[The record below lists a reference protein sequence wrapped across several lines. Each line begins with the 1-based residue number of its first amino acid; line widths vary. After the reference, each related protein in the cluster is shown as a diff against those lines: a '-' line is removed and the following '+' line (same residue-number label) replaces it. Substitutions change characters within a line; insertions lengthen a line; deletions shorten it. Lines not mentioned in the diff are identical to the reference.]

1 MLSAPFMQRAFII
14 SCLVAIVLPLI
25 GAPLVQKRLSN
36 TGDALSHT
44 SLAGV
49 AIGVVAGFSPLWGSI
64 IVSVISALIIE
75 YIRRK
80 FSKYSELATV
90 VVMSF
95 AIGIAAILSKFAG
108 AQTFSSYLFGSV
120 MLTTKE
126 EVIVMSII
134 FVITL
139 IFFIGFYHQIFYS
152 NYNEFQAKL
161 DNVKVRLLNIS
172 FTILTALIVAIASKT
187 VGALMVSSLMVI
199 PYAASLQLTRSYK
212 ASLIVSIII
221 SLTSA
226 IVGITMSYY
235 LDIASGGAMVLTAVL
250 ILVISLILNNIFKF
264 NK

>member
-1 MLSAPFMQRAFII
+1 MLSSAFMQRAFII
-14 SCLVAIVLPLI
+14 SILVAVVLPLI

-49 AIGVVAGFSPLWGSI
+49 AIGVVSGISPLWSSI

-80 FSKYSELATV
+80 FNKYSELAVV

-120 MLTTKE
+120 MLTTNQ
-126 EVIVMSII
+126 EVIVMSVI
-134 FVITL
+134 FIVTIV
-139 IFFIGFYHQIFYS
+139 FFVGFYHQILYS
-152 NYNEFQAKL
+152 NYNSFQASL
-161 DNVKVRLLNIS
+161 DNVKVNLLNIS
-172 FTILTALIVAIASKT
+172 FTILTALIVAVASKT

-199 PYAASLQLTRSYK
+199 PYATSLQLTKSYK
-212 ASLIVSIII
+212 ASII
-221 SLTSA
+221 TSVILSVLA
-226 IVGITMSYY
+226 AVIGITLSYY
-235 LDIASGGAMVLTAVL
+235 LDIASGGTMVLTSVA

>member
-1 MLSAPFMQRAFII
+1 MLSSAFMQRAFII
-14 SCLVAIVLPLI
+14 SILVAIVLPLI

-49 AIGVVAGFSPLWGSI
+49 AIGVVSGISPLWSSI

-80 FSKYSELATV
+80 FNKYSELAVV

-120 MLTTKE
+120 MLTTNQ
-126 EVIVMSII
+126 EVIVMSVI
-134 FVITL
+134 FIVTIV
-139 IFFIGFYHQIFYS
+139 FFVGFYHQILYS
-152 NYNEFQAKL
+152 NYNSFQASL
-161 DNVKVRLLNIS
+161 DNVKVNLLNIS
-172 FTILTALIVAIASKT
+172 FTILTALIVAVASKT

-199 PYAASLQLTRSYK
+199 PYAASLQLTKSYK
-212 ASLIVSIII
+212 ASIITSIII
-221 SLTSA
+221 SCVSA
-226 IVGITMSYY
+226 IVGITLSYY
-235 LDIASGGAMVLTAVL
+235 LDIASGGAMVLTSVF
-250 ILVISLILNNIFKF
+250 ILVVSLVLNNIFKF

>member
-1 MLSAPFMQRAFII
+1 MLSNAFMQRAFVI
-14 SCLVAIVLPLI
+14 SILVAVVLPLI

-49 AIGVVAGFSPLWGSI
+49 AIGVVSGISPLWSSI

-80 FSKYSELATV
+80 FNKYSELAVV

-120 MLTTKE
+120 MLTTNQ
-126 EVIVMSII
+126 EVIVMGII
-134 FVITL
+134 FIVTI
-139 IFFIGFYHQIFYS
+139 IFFVGFYHQILYS
-152 NYNEFQAKL
+152 NYNSFQASL
-161 DNVKVRLLNIS
+161 DNVKVNLLNIS
-172 FTILTALIVAIASKT
+172 FTILTALIVAVASKT

-199 PYAASLQLTRSYK
+199 PYATSLQLTKSYK
-212 ASLIVSIII
+212 ASIITSIIMSVI
-221 SLTSA
+221 SAL
-226 IVGITMSYY
+226 VGITLSYY
-235 LDIASGGAMVLTAVL
+235 LDIASGGAMVLTSVL

>member
-1 MLSAPFMQRAFII
+1 MLSSAFMQRAFII
-14 SCLVAIVLPLI
+14 SILVAVVLPLI

-49 AIGVVAGFSPLWGSI
+49 AIGVVSGISPLWSSI

-80 FSKYSELATV
+80 FNKYSELAVV

-120 MLTTKE
+120 MLTTNQE
-126 EVIVMSII
+126 AIVMSVI
-134 FVITL
+134 FIVTIV
-139 IFFIGFYHQIFYS
+139 FFVGFYHQILYS
-152 NYNEFQAKL
+152 NYNSFQASL
-161 DNVKVRLLNIS
+161 DNVKVNLLNIS
-172 FTILTALIVAIASKT
+172 FTILTALIVAVASKT

-199 PYAASLQLTRSYK
+199 PYATSLQLTKSYK
-212 ASLIVSIII
+212 ASII
-221 SLTSA
+221 TSVILSVLA
-226 IVGITMSYY
+226 AVIGITLSYY
-235 LDIASGGAMVLTAVL
+235 LDIASGGTMVLTSVA

>member
-1 MLSAPFMQRAFII
+1 MLSNAFMQRAFVI
-14 SCLVAIVLPLI
+14 SILVAVVLPLI

-49 AIGVVAGFSPLWGSI
+49 AIGVVSGFSPLWSSI

-80 FSKYSELATV
+80 FNKYSELAVV

-120 MLTTKE
+120 MLTTNQ
-126 EVIVMSII
+126 EVIVMGII
-134 FVITL
+134 FIVTI
-139 IFFIGFYHQIFYS
+139 IFFVGFYHQILYS
-152 NYNEFQAKL
+152 NYNSFQASL
-161 DNVKVRLLNIS
+161 DNVKVNLLNIS
-172 FTILTALIVAIASKT
+172 FTILTALIVAVASKT

-199 PYAASLQLTRSYK
+199 PYATSLQLTKSYK
-212 ASLIVSIII
+212 ASIITSIILSVI
-221 SLTSA
+221 SAL
-226 IVGITMSYY
+226 VGITLSYY
-235 LDIASGGAMVLTAVL
+235 LDIASGGAMVLTSVL